1 MRAADASQTELFSFV
16 SIDERVPPKHPI
28 RTLRNAAATV
38 LVELRPR
45 LDDAYPRGG
54 ISATIA
60 PEQVLRAM
68 VIWGVYSLPSE
79 RQLIEQLSYNLLFR
93 WFVGLEISSP
103 DWPRTTFQ
111 ANRRRLQ
118 DAGLVAEFL
127 ARLLTRTKGR
137 LLANAHFTVNRSLLD
152 VWLGQTSIDWL

>member
-16 SIDERVPPKHPI
+16 SVDERVPPKHPI
-28 RTLRNAAATV
+28 RALRSAAATV

-45 LDDAYPRGG
+45 LDDVYPRSGKSG
-54 ISATIA
+54 IIA

-79 RQLIEQLSYNLLFR
+79 RQLIEQLGYNLLFR
-93 WFVGLEISSP
+93 WFVGLEISTP
-103 DWPRTTFQ
+103 DWSRKTFQ
-111 ANRRRLQ
+111 VNRRRLQ

-127 ARLLTRTKGR
+127 ARLLTRSKGR